1 MDTFPQYPGATLA
14 ARTKFTERFPE
25 TSRTLVYVYA
35 TEDSSEQVLAFF
47 REQLGAQSWE
57 QQTGTKDQLLGVYS
71 KGEAQLEVN
80 TQSTILEPN
89 YVDAEHVERLTD
101 VPEDTAMIFT
111 IAVNAR

>member
-1 MDTFPQYPGATLA
+1 MDTIPQYHGATLA

-25 TSRTLVYVYA
+25 ASRTLVYVYA

-47 REQLGAQSWE
+47 AEKLAGDGWQR
-57 QQTGTKDQLLGVYS
+57 QTGAKDQLLGIYS